1 MNPKQHEIWFADL
14 NPSIGSEPGKIRPV
28 VVIQSDILNNAGHRT
43 TIVCA
48 LSSQSKAG
56 VSFIRLAINPSAV
69 NGLQKTSYIL
79 CDQVRA
85 IDISRLKTRIGM
97 LAPVDINRLHNSI
110 QAILSV

>member
-1 MNPKQHEIWFADL
+1 MSAKQHEIWFANL
-14 NPSIGSEPGKIRPV
+14 EPSVGSEPGKIRPV

-85 IDISRLKTRIGM
+85 IDVSRLKTRIGV
-97 LAPVDINRLHNSI
+97 LEQIDINRLHTSI
-110 QAILSV
+110 QAIISV